1 MPKRRLNKKV
11 ALIGSA
17 VFAVVLLVSII
28 VILTANRDPEA
39 LIRDAQAAITAAH
52 KATDEKTREQNID
65 RAERS
70 FHRAYS
76 RADTD
81 ELRQKVLLMMLDMYL
96 ETQEWPFI
104 LTCWDEIINVNPNN
118 IKARYGRLRYFQI
131 IGESGVS
138 GVWQRVCEDASEF
151 IEVAEN
157 TGLLME
163 GTGQWDVPGLEQK
176 GTSRQYLGPYLYLLR
191 GIGSLEMARQG
202 AVTNKDEVLTQA
214 VNDLKKAQELDPNN
228 IDTYW
233 HLARAAITKGELLAS
248 LGNLEER
255 DNAIKQAEELL
266 EQAVQISNANP
277 RAHISLLQL
286 KLMLARNSGTEQRAE
301 QIRSLEADY
310 LSLANKFSTNAEVF
324 SALSGFYLMYSK
336 FSGPALSFGNL
347 NSAIEAIEKAISL
360 DKQNVVYA
368 INAADLYYRKFS
380 IYQRDAAIHKAIEIA
395 KNALTLPEAQD
406 IPGPKHQTRIINR
419 FQLYSFL
426 ANCYV
431 EQILEPQTQKSESQ
445 TKALLSN
452 IEQTVHEIE
461 QILGSNEEPL
471 VIKWQGMLELA
482 KGNRK
487 AAVNKLYSA
496 YEQLK
501 ALKPSGPPWPQ
512 DMEFAHLSYTL
523 ARIFRNSP
531 EIGAVREFM
540 VSALHSGISDV
551 KPEARLD
558 YAEIALEFIPWTEVI
573 QHINAFEESNGPSRR
588 SQNLRIKTYIRAMQF
603 EDAEKELAKIHE
615 SNADIIKLRLEL
627 IQARIRQIHLA
638 IAQKKKKETFT
649 LQKAESVEEEPT
661 YIQAEDSP
669 YVTKELNEYIQLK
682 AELSQKLLA
691 IEPNSVGKSLL
702 ISICRNYIALGELSR
717 LNDFIN
723 KYLDYF
729 PEDPTALVYRRI
741 LNEPLPQEVTPQRYK
756 EIEEQVLLGI
766 SNSIEKSVQL
776 GMFYYRKNEYEK
788 ATQHLTDAITKATSK
803 SYALKDPDFEQIKIA
818 ADYIFD
824 IALAMKN
831 RELTE
836 KVIKT
841 AHDEDLDGCQ
851 GMFYESRLAAEKGE
865 YKNALAKIDECLKQ
879 KPVFSLAYFLRS
891 NINSALGNEPE
902 ASKDIRKAAY
912 LNPLDGTIA
921 KGAATA
927 LYYRNR
933 NLGEDALPNQVAETK
948 KALERA
954 IGLNL
959 GDLELLSLYAEFIT
973 PTEPLRAVAIRQDIQ
988 DAQPSVENALLLGK
1002 LATEVALKQ
1011 IASENKEALFEI
1023 AKSAFEHARSINPN
1037 DKRMLYY
1044 YAEYLRARGQQN
1056 EAIKL
1061 LTESQDKQLLWDHY
1075 LQLGRYEDAARILE
1089 KAYKNNPDD
1098 ISIIKGLMHVAEK
1111 TADQESLKKYSEKL
1125 IQLED
1130 TVDNHLAQVQAYLR
1144 TGLINEAEYKLQ
1156 SIKEKYP
1163 DESRTLLL
1171 QAWLLMKQGQLE
1183 KALKL
1188 TNKNL
1193 QTDQENAV
1201 AWRLRGEININ
1212 LGEYAK
1218 AISDLRKSK
1227 LLSDDSV
1234 IRVSLARAFL
1244 NAKRYED
1251 AITELKS
1258 TILEP
1263 SAPQEARLLLEH
1275 IYTQLD
1281 RNEALDRFYEE
1292 TLEEFPDNAHWLNR
1306 AAAFALKTGQY
1317 EKAERLYG
1325 NACQIRH
1332 QTNLGQTPEELIGDM
1347 LYATALDGY
1356 LKALLM
1362 GAGDVNSNN
1371 WNPDK
1376 INQVLSECKKYLDSS
1391 FAPIAYLRMAEANY
1405 ALGNKTNAAE
1415 YCRIAIDRAGTN
1427 EALASEVL
1435 MRMYLMLG
1443 ADEVTN
1449 FCRLRLETNPDSIAA
1464 NFVMFNLA
1472 NIKGEY
1478 VRALDY
1484 INKCIEL
1491 AGPKTPN
1498 RVNYIAKKVDTLIQ
1512 AYEQTSDNKYIKMA
1526 VSVYESLLSEMPK
1539 NINVLNNFAYL
1550 LAEYNQ
1556 RLPEA
1561 LEYAKQALDAK
1572 PNDPGIID
1580 TYAYVLYKNGK
1591 NMEASEFVDAAL
1603 QRYSNQKTILIPSEV
1618 YEHKG
1623 MIKEKIGA
1631 KSEALEAYQMALEAG
1646 RDKLSERA
1654 LQRINKAIE
1663 RVSP

>member
-17 VFAVVLLVSII
+17 VFAVVLLVSILA
-28 VILTANRDPEA
+28 ILTANRDPEE
-39 LIRDAQAAITAAH
+39 LIQDAQAAITAAH
-52 KATDEKTREQNID
+52 KATDERVKEQNFD

-76 RADTD
+76 RANTD
-81 ELRQKVLLMMLDMYL
+81 ELRQEVLLMMLDMYL

-104 LTCWDEIINVNPNN
+104 LTCWNEIININPNN
-118 IKARYGRLRYFQI
+118 IKARYGQLRYFHI

-151 IEVAEN
+151 LKVAEN

-163 GTGQWDVPGLEQK
+163 ETAQWDVPGLEQK
-176 GTSRQYLGPYLYLLR
+176 RTNRQYLGPYLYLLR

-214 VNDLKKAQELDPNN
+214 VSDLKKAQELDPNN

-233 HLARAAITKGELLAS
+233 HLARAAITKGEILAS
-248 LGNLEER
+248 LGNFEER
-255 DNAIKQAEELL
+255 DEAIKQAEELL
-266 EQAVQISNANP
+266 EQAVQISDANP
-277 RAHISLLQL
+277 RAHINLLQL
-286 KLMLARNSGTEQRAE
+286 KLMLARNSGSELRAK
-301 QIRSLEADY
+301 QIRSLETDY
-310 LSLANKFSTNAEVF
+310 LSLANRFSTNAEVF
-324 SALSGFYLMYSK
+324 SALSEFYLIYSK

-347 NSAIEAIEKAISL
+347 NSAIEAVEKAISL
-360 DKQNVVYA
+360 DEQNVVYA

-380 IYQRDAAIHKAIEIA
+380 IYQQEADIDKAIEIA
-395 KNALTLPEAQD
+395 KNALTFPEAQD
-406 IPGPKHQTRIINR
+406 IPGPQHQTRIINR

-431 EQILEPQTQKSESQ
+431 EQILEPRAQRSKSQ
-445 TKALLSN
+445 TKTLLSN
-452 IEQTVHEIE
+452 AEQTVHEIE

-471 VIKWQGMLELA
+471 IIKWQGMLELA

-487 AAVNKLYSA
+487 TAVNKLYSA

-523 ARIFRNSP
+523 AVIFKNSP

-540 VSALHSGISDV
+540 ISALHSGISDV

-573 QHINAFEESNGPSRR
+573 QHINAFEESHGFSQR
-588 SQNLRIKTYIRAMQF
+588 SQNLRIKTYIRATQF

-615 SNADIIKLRLEL
+615 QNADTIKLRLEL
-627 IQARIRQIHLA
+627 VQARIRQIQLA
-638 IAQKKKKETFT
+638 IAQKKKKENFV
-649 LQKAESVEEEPT
+649 LQETEPGEEEPT
-661 YIQAEDSP
+661 YIQAGDSQ
-669 YVTKELNEYIQLK
+669 YVTNELNDYIHLK
-682 AELSQKLLA
+682 AELSRKLLA
-691 IEPNSVGKSLL
+691 IEPNAVGKSLL
-702 ISICRNYIALGELSR
+702 ISICRNYIELGELSQ

-723 KYLDYF
+723 RYLEYF
-729 PEDPTALVYRRI
+729 PENTAALVYRRI
-741 LNEPLPQEVTPQRYK
+741 LHEPLPQEVPLQRYK
-756 EIEEQVLLGI
+756 DIEEQVLLGL
-766 SNSIEKSVQL
+766 SDSIEKSLQL
-776 GMFYYRKNEYEK
+776 GIFYHRNNEYEK
-788 ATQHLTDAITKATSK
+788 ATKHLTDAITKATSK
-803 SYALKDPDFEQIKIA
+803 DHAPEDSVFEQIKIA
-818 ADYIFD
+818 TDYIFD

-831 RELTE
+831 WELAE
-836 KVIKT
+836 QVIKT

-851 GMFYESRLAAEKGE
+851 GMVYESRLAAVKGE
-865 YKNALAKIDECLKQ
+865 YKNALAKIDECLTQ
-879 KPVFSLAYFLRS
+879 KPVFSFAYLLRS
-891 NINSALGNEPE
+891 NINAALGNEL
-902 ASKDIRKAAY
+902 AAGKDIRKAAY
-912 LNPLDGTIA
+912 LNPMDGTIA

-927 LYYRNR
+927 LYSRNQ
-933 NLGEDALPNQVAETK
+933 NLGVNVLPNQVAETR

-959 GDLELLSLYAEFIT
+959 GDLELLSLYAEFIA
-973 PTEPLRAVAIRQDIQ
+973 PAEPLRAVAIRQDIQ

-1002 LATEVALKQ
+1002 LAMEVALKQ
-1011 IASENKEALFEI
+1011 IATESKETLFDI
-1023 AKSAFEHARSINPN
+1023 AKSAFEQARSINPK

-1044 YAEYLRARGQQN
+1044 YAEYLRARGLQN

-1061 LTESQDKQLLWDHY
+1061 LTESQDEQLLWDHY
-1075 LQLGRYEDAARILE
+1075 LQLGRYEDATRVLE
-1089 KAYKNNPDD
+1089 KAYKNNSKD
-1098 ISIIKGLMHVAEK
+1098 ISIIKGLMQIAEK
-1111 TADQESLKKYSEKL
+1111 SADQESVKKYSEEL
-1125 IQLED
+1125 VQLED

-1163 DESRTLLL
+1163 NESRILLL

-1193 QTDQENAV
+1193 QTDQDNAV

-1212 LGEYAK
+1212 LAEYDK

-1227 LLSDDSV
+1227 LLSDDPV

-1251 AITELKS
+1251 AITELKN
-1258 TILEP
+1258 TIIEP
-1263 SAPQEARLLLEH
+1263 GAPQEARLLLEH

-1281 RNEALDRFYEE
+1281 RKEALTRFYED
-1292 TLEEFPDNAHWLNR
+1292 TLEKFPDNANWLNR
-1306 AAAFALKTGQY
+1306 TAAFALNAGQY

-1325 NACQIRH
+1325 NACQIRRED
-1332 QTNLGQTPEELIGDM
+1332 NLGQSPEELIGDI
-1347 LYATALDGY
+1347 LYATAFDGY

-1362 GAGDVNSNN
+1362 GAGEVNSNN
-1371 WNPDK
+1371 WNPGK
-1376 INQVLSECKKYLDSS
+1376 INQVLEECKKYLDSS

-1405 ALGNKTNAAE
+1405 SLGNKTNAAE
-1415 YCRIAIDRAGTN
+1415 YCRIAIDKAGTN
-1427 EALASEVL
+1427 EALASEVM
-1435 MRMYLMLG
+1435 MRMFLMLG

-1449 FCRLRLETNPDSIAA
+1449 YCRQRLETDPDSITA
-1464 NFVMFNLA
+1464 NFVMFNLV

-1491 AGPKTPN
+1491 TGPKTPN
-1498 RVNYIAKKVDTLIQ
+1498 RVNYITKKVDTLIQ

-1526 VSVYESLLSEMPK
+1526 ISVYESLLSEMPK

-1561 LEYAKQALDAK
+1561 LQYAKQALDAK
-1572 PNDPGIID
+1572 PNDPGIMD
-1580 TYAYVLYKNGK
+1580 TYAYVLHKNGK
-1591 NMEASEFVDAAL
+1591 NLEASEFVDAAL
-1603 QRYSNQKTILIPSEV
+1603 QRYSEQKIILIPPEV

-1631 KSEALEAYQMALEAG
+1631 KGEALTAYQMALEAG
-1646 RDKLSERA
+1646 QDKLSERA
-1654 LQRINKAIE
+1654 RQRINKAIE